1 MEKNIIVL
9 IRRQLVSESKNT
21 KGEKRKYFLCKV
33 MKLKGKTVCFN
44 CMNLSDDMEVC
55 TYCGSPI
62 SSIIPRQEMNQVL
75 RQGHMLQ
82 NCYLVGK
89 AFFSDGF
96 IIRYHGLDVINE
108 CPVDIIELFPWDLS
122 DRHDDGITVIHEK
135 NPDGFEKVTTRFQ
148 RRIAAI
154 KKTDL
159 FAMEKI
165 KACFVENGTT
175 YVVSSGIPQDAPTL
189 THIMKSADQDT
200 LRVIKEMALSLHQ
213 LHKMGLYCG
222 LINTDDIHIIGG
234 SALLPLTF
242 PEFSRYS
249 TKNLHTS
256 PYIAPEV
263 FEGIGIGPQSDV
275 YSICALLYGILR
287 KRPLPDAFERSKT
300 SADALV
306 KDLKKSKAS
315 KKLSLALQKGLTLDS
330 DMRSDTLDE
339 IIPLI
344 DTIPVSMKVK
354 KLQQSSSEIK
364 DTEIKN
370 TSNSNNILKR
380 ILFVIILIIVA
391 MIIMLIIT
399 QSTLRKMKNISPSLE
414 PTITSEVTLEPE
426 KTLPPTP
433 EPTETPE
440 ITNKPTDTPEPSNTS
455 NEEEIDR
462 VGDDTM
468 PVDPLYE
475 DNAPTTPPEEEYTP
489 EPTKQPVKTKTPA
502 KTIKPKKTVRPE
514 KKAATKK
521 PVSVTKKPQ
530 RYTSSKPTS
539 KPQTQQKS
547 KKPVVKVEPGDGT
560 DLDWIK

>member
-1 MEKNIIVL
+1 ME
-9 IRRQLVSESKNT
+9 
-21 KGEKRKYFLCKV
+21 
-33 MKLKGKTVCFN
+33 
-44 CMNLSDDMEVC
+44 
-55 TYCGSPI
+55 
-62 SSIIPRQEMNQVL
+62 
-75 RQGHMLQ
+75 
-82 NCYLVGK
+82 
-89 AFFSDGF
+89 
-96 IIRYHGLDVINE
+96 
-108 CPVDIIELFPWDLS
+108 
-122 DRHDDGITVIHEK
+122 
-135 NPDGFEKVTTRFQ
+135 
-148 RRIAAI
+148 
-154 KKTDL
+154 
-159 FAMEKI
+159 
-165 KACFVENGTT
+165 
-175 YVVSSGIPQDAPTL
+175 
-189 THIMKSADQDT
+189 SADQDT

-364 DTEIKN
+364 DT
-370 TSNSNNILKR
+370 SNSNNILKR

-399 QSTLRKMKNISPSLE
+399 QLTLRKMKNISPSLE
-414 PTITSEVTLEPE
+414 PT
-426 KTLPPTP
+426 K
-433 EPTETPE
+433 
-440 ITNKPTDTPEPSNTS
+440 
-455 NEEEIDR
+455 R
-462 VGDDTM
+462 
-468 PVDPLYE
+468 
-475 DNAPTTPPEEEYTP
+475 
-489 EPTKQPVKTKTPA
+489 
-502 KTIKPKKTVRPE
+502 
-514 KKAATKK
+514 
-521 PVSVTKKPQ
+521 
-530 RYTSSKPTS
+530 
-539 KPQTQQKS
+539 
-547 KKPVVKVEPGDGT
+547 
-560 DLDWIK
+560 